1 MEYFDLVKTRRSIR
15 RYKSQPVSKEDILK
29 ILDAANW
36 APSAMNLQPWEFIV
50 VSGEPLEPLARS
62 YRKVVEEFTSTLTE
76 DSEIISND
84 EFINYA
90 SHFGG
95 APVIILVLT
104 AASDEPNEKKAHL
117 EGASAAMENLVLA
130 ATDLG
135 LGTCWMTGP
144 LQDERNIHRILD
156 ISPDK
161 ELVAVTP
168 LGYPDEV
175 PAPLP
180 RIDAVLKQK
189 IKWIGW

>member
-29 ILDAANW
+29 IIDAANW

-62 YRKVVEEFTSTLTE
+62 YKKVVEEFTSALTE
-76 DSEIISND
+76 DSEIMSNN
-84 EFINYA
+84 EFVKFA

-95 APVIILVLT
+95 AHAIIVVLT
-104 AASDEPNEKKAHL
+104 EASDVPNEQKAHL
-117 EGASAAMENLVLA
+117 ESASAVMENLILA
-130 ATDLG
+130 AADLG

-144 LQDERNIHRILD
+144 LRDEPSLRRILD
-156 ISPDK
+156 IPPDK

-168 LGYPDEV
+168 LGYPNEV
-175 PAPLP
+175 PNPLP
-180 RIDAVLKQK
+180 RVDAELKEK